1 MVGVTIN
8 GGFAEYCIIDSR
20 SAAKIPDGMSFEQ
33 AAPLMCA
40 GVTIYQA
47 IRKAEAHGLKAG
59 GVGFRRSTERQV
71 SDTFELNVRYRT
83 LSQTIGFVGLGALG
97 TLGVQ
102 MAKCKVG
109 SERPCA
115 DRYTRITAHFV
126 SHSALLGVTGLQS
139 RRN

>member
-1 MVGVTIN
+1 MPTRSDAILRMVGVTIN

-59 GVGFRRSTERQV
+59 GVGLHAPRGENN
-71 SDTFELNVRYRT
+71 LGRT
-83 LSQTIGFVGLGALG
+83 
-97 TLGVQ
+97 
-102 MAKCKVG
+102 
-109 SERPCA
+109 
-115 DRYTRITAHFV
+115 
-126 SHSALLGVTGLQS
+126 
-139 RRN
+139 